1 MRISSLFTQM
11 IYRAVFLVFSAAAV
25 AMTFV
30 NDDGFNAGTFLY
42 YTSWSNWMIF
52 AVMAAV
58 FVGTARRYARGE
70 RQGYNKTLRFFKFN
84 ATVIIFVTFAV
95 YAFVLP
101 EAPLIFKP
109 EYWTSASN
117 LLKHFLCPLLFVF
130 DWILFDAHH
139 IVKPHWPF
147 VGLLLPL
154 SYCIVVEAR
163 AGIYAGMCGGTIP
176 EAELGDYF
184 PYFFLN
190 FQTLGIGGLLM
201 WVGILICVFLALGFV
216 VYGVDKAGKNRI

>member
-84 ATVIIFVTFAV
+84 ATVIIFVTFAGIRV
-95 YAFVLP
+95 RPARGAADIQAGVLDEREQP
-101 EAPLIFKP
+101 AQALLVPALVRVRLDTVRRAPHRQAALAVRRAAAP
-109 EYWTSASN
+109 ARLLHRRGSARG
-117 LLKHFLCPLLFVF
+117 HIRGDMRRHDTRGGAGRLF
-130 DWILFDAHH
+130 
-139 IVKPHWPF
+139 P
-147 VGLLLPL
+147 LLLPEL
-154 SYCIVVEAR
+154 PDAGHRRTAHVGGDTDMRIPR
-163 AGIYAGMCGGTIP
+163 AG
-176 EAELGDYF
+176 
-184 PYFFLN
+184 
-190 FQTLGIGGLLM
+190 
-201 WVGILICVFLALGFV
+201 VR
-216 VYGVDKAGKNRI
+216 GVRRG

>member
-1 MRISSLFTQM
+1 MRISSLFAQM

-58 FVGTARRYARGE
+58 FVGTAKRYARGE

-117 LLKHFLCPLLFVF
+117 LLKHFFPTVDAGDDGVSKSSILHGSPPLLRYRNYTAPPCRPQGGAQE
-130 DWILFDAHH
+130 IIRARTRR
-139 IVKPHWPF
+139 
-147 VGLLLPL
+147 
-154 SYCIVVEAR
+154 YR
-163 AGIYAGMCGGTIP
+163 AGSTRP
-176 EAELGDYF
+176 F
-184 PYFFLN
+184 
-190 FQTLGIGGLLM
+190 
-201 WVGILICVFLALGFV
+201 
-216 VYGVDKAGKNRI
+216 RR